1 MDPVAIQSCKGTWK
15 IYMYNYNSKISAHL
29 CHDASTC
36 FGPRCP
42 GTIHTS
48 WGGGGA
54 ERCYTSS
61 KRTPFFRKVIHIP
74 PPHKPLKSCCD
85 CHPYPT
91 QEADLQTKFH
101 SLAIKQTMFVS
112 ALTLLLAAQIQ
123 RKKKRIF
130 TASGRDL
137 CLE

>member
-1 MDPVAIQSCKGTWK
+1 MMICIIIIVRSLPICAMMLQLALDP
-15 IYMYNYNSKISAHL
+15 
-29 CHDASTC
+29 DAQGPSTQV
-36 FGPRCP
+36 
-42 GTIHTS
+42 
-48 WGGGGA
+48 GGGGT

-112 ALTLLLAAQIQ
+112 ASTLLLAAQIQ